1 MVTYTIDKRPKRL
14 RDGDKVVFVVGGAR
28 CVYSVWGGEDWLPN
42 DNNED
47 VFGVLGMTLGEKI
60 SMIER
65 SFGYVSH
72 EPSFWPSSK
81 ARDFAAHCRLVNALY
96 DLIEERDGK
105 KAESCSD
112 NATDEPGI
120 FLGYDWAHADRDLN
134 RSTEINGSQRYAT
147 FEEAAESAKDDS
159 GVPFYVFKLYAVDVK
174 KYSYKLVQED

>member
-1 MVTYTIDKRPKRL
+1 MATYTIDKRPKRL
-14 RDGDKVVFVVGGAR
+14 RDGDKVIFVVGIAR
-28 CVYSVWGGEDWLPN
+28 CVYSVCDEDAWLPSGGGG
-42 DNNED
+42 D
-47 VFGVLGMTLGEKI
+47 VFEALGMTLGEKI
-60 SMIER
+60 TMAER
-65 SFGYVSH
+65 FFGYASPD
-72 EPSFWPSSK
+72 PSSWPS
-81 ARDFAAHCRLVNALY
+81 ARDHDFAAHCRLVNALY

-105 KAESCSD
+105 KTESCSD